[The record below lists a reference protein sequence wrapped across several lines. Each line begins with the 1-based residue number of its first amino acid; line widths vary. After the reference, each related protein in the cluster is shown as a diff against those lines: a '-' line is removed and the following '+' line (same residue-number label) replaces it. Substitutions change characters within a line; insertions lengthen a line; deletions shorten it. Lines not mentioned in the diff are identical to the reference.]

1 MAKRAGS
8 ISSITTRGLKGPRKT
23 KKRLAIKKAK
33 IDARNEKSKRFI
45 KGKKK

>member
-8 ISSITTRGLKGPRKT
+8 ISKLTTHSIKGPRKT

-33 IDARNEKSKRFI
+33 IAKKTANKRYN
-45 KGKKK
+45 KGK

>member
-8 ISSITTRGLKGPRKT
+8 ISALTTRALKGPRKT

-33 IDARNEKSKRFI
+33 IALKTANKRYV
-45 KGKKK
+45 KGK